1 MRGRFG
7 EYMLDTATR
16 EVLRE
21 ARSLHIS
28 PKALDLL
35 QMLIEARPRALSK
48 QEILDHV
55 WAGTFISEGTL
66 SVVVSE
72 LRNVLDD
79 DPREPRF
86 IRTVQRFGYAF
97 CAEFEL
103 LPEHSGAV
111 EAAFRL
117 LWGGRE
123 ISLTPGKNLL
133 GRSRESVAWID
144 DPSIS
149 RRHAVIEIS
158 ADHVSIHDLGS
169 RNGTFVDGRRI
180 NERETLKDGDPITL
194 GRVPMVFR
202 VFRDGGPTAS
212 VRSPSL

>member
-7 EYMLDTATR
+7 EYTFDIATR
-16 EVLRE
+16 ELSRD
-21 ARSLHIS
+21 AGPLHIS
-28 PKALDLL
+28 PKAFDLL
-35 QMLIEARPRALSK
+35 QMLIEARPRAISK

-55 WAGTFISEGTL
+55 WAGTFISDGTL

-72 LRNVLDD
+72 LRSILGD

-97 CAEFEL
+97 SSDFEV
-103 LPEHSGAV
+103 LPERTPAV
-111 EAAFRL
+111 EPAFRL
-117 LWGGRE
+117 IWGDRE
-123 ISLTPGKNLL
+123 ISLLPGRNVL
-133 GRSRESVAWID
+133 GRCRESVAWID

-149 RRHAVIEIS
+149 RRHAIIEIS
-158 ADHVSIHDLGS
+158 SNHVSIHDLDS
-169 RNGTFVDGRRI
+169 KNGTFVHGRRI
-180 NERETLKDGDPITL
+180 QGRETLVDGDPITL

-212 VRSPSL
+212 VHSASL